1 MPETVNASKLEQVQV
16 SKDTSVVNRK
26 KLQAMRIRIAQKLE
40 KAGALDNTV
49 AYSRAVDFD
58 EDLFVDFYGSQNLI
72 EPPYNMSRLF
82 EIYEES
88 DALQSN
94 IDAMVQNV
102 DGFGHTFHYLG
113 VDKKAMDEP
122 EAQKNKTKL
131 EDFFGQVN
139 DSEDFQSLRKK
150 LRKDFERTGNSA
162 MEVIRNQVG
171 EVQMLFRLPFKNIR
185 LTRVDKNKIPVTV
198 PLRRNGEII
207 KVKVYKSFR
216 KFAQIGPDGRTLRW
230 FKEYGDP
237 RIMDYTTGKYL
248 TKAEVSKLK
257 TAKKA
262 IHLASEIKHFR
273 EDFGT
278 SSYGV
283 PRWMGAVLDVK
294 GRRKAQYVNYDLF
307 DSQGIPPMVITVSGG
322 TLTDESVEDLENM
335 ILGMRGVENWNK
347 VLLLESN
354 VESVGLD
361 DKGQAKIEIKPLGEY
376 RAEDGMFNR
385 YLSDTYKTI
394 RYRFRLPDLYLGQ
407 SDGYT
412 HATAQAAQTVAEE
425 QVFIPERQEFDT
437 WVNLHLVFKEFGI
450 TDWKFASMGPRIVG
464 SKDTSSGVKSFAD
477 VGAFTVNH
485 AIARANEAFGLEMS
499 LFEQEWAN
507 YPLPIVL
514 KLAEQGRLKG
524 VEEIAEKMPEP
535 LPSIST
541 ETVPQIGAAEK
552 SEEDNVTLFNKED
565 IALYKTLCLLQ
576 STIMQEGEAA

>member
-1 MPETVNASKLEQVQV
+1 MPEKVVKTKNAPPVPGVQISGTT
-16 SKDTSVVNRK
+16 SKDNRQ
-26 KLQAMRIRIAQKLE
+26 KLRAMRMRIAQKLE
-40 KAGALDNTV
+40 QAYGDAGTPGIF
-49 AYSRAVDFD
+49 SRAVDFD
-58 EDLFVDFYGSQNLI
+58 EDLFVDFYGAQNLI
-72 EPPYNMSRLF
+72 EPPYNISRLF

-113 VDKKAMDEP
+113 EDTKMAEEPNAKK
-122 EAQKNKTKL
+122 NRVKL
-131 EDFFGQVN
+131 ADFFGQVN
-139 DSEDFQSLRKK
+139 DAEDFKAVRKK
-150 LRKDFERTGNSA
+150 LRKDLERTGNSTV
-162 MEVIRNQVG
+162 EIVRNAVG
-171 EVQMLFRLPFKNIR
+171 EIQMMFRLPFKNIR
-185 LTRVDKNKIPVTV
+185 LTRVDRNRIEVTV
-198 PLRRNGEII
+198 PLRRNGEVVRITMR
-207 KVKVYKSFR
+207 KSFR

-237 RIMDYTTGKYL
+237 RVMDYMTGKYL
-248 TKAEVSKLK
+248 TPEDISLI
-257 TAKKA
+257 KKEKKPLF
-262 IHLASEIKHFR
+262 IASEIKHFR

-283 PRWMGAVLDVK
+283 PRWIGAVLDIK

-322 TLTDESVEDLENM
+322 TLTDESVEDLESM

-385 YLSDTYKTI
+385 YLTDTYKTI

-425 QVFIPERQEFDT
+425 QVFIPEREDFDT
-437 WVNLHLVFKEFGI
+437 WVNLHLVFKEFNVL
-450 TDWKFASMGPRIVG
+450 DWKFCSMGPRIVG
-464 SKDTSSGVKSFAD
+464 SKDTSAGVKSFAD

-499 LFEQEWAN
+499 IFDQEWAS

-514 KLAEQGRLKG
+514 ELAKQGRLKG
-524 VEEIAEKMPEP
+524 IEEIAEKIDTTSSSLLT
-535 LPSIST
+535 LPSN
-541 ETVPQIGAAEK
+541 AAEK
-552 SEEDNVTLFNKED
+552 TEGTLFTSED
-565 IALYKTLCLLQ
+565 ITIYKTLCLLQ
-576 STIMQEGEAA
+576 ETAQKGVVA

>member
-1 MPETVNASKLEQVQV
+1 MPEKVVTPSVQV
-16 SKDTSVVNRK
+16 SGTTSGANRR
-26 KLQAMRIRIAQKLE
+26 KLNAMRLRIATKLE
-40 KAGALDNTV
+40 KAGVSAGMPGV
-49 AYSRAVDFD
+49 FSRAVAFD
-58 EDLFVDFYGSQNLI
+58 EDLFVDFYGAQNLI
-72 EPPYNMSRLF
+72 EPPYNISRLF

-102 DGFGHTFHYLG
+102 DGFGHTFKYLG
-113 VDKKAMDEP
+113 EDTKLATEP
-122 EAQKNKTKL
+122 EAKKNKTRL
-131 EDFFGQVN
+131 ADFFGQVN
-139 DSEDFQSLRKK
+139 DAEDFKDVRKK
-150 LRKDFERTGNSA
+150 LRKDRERTGNSA
-162 MEVIRNQVG
+162 VEIVRNANG
-171 EVQMLFRLPFKNIR
+171 DIQMLFRLPFKNIR
-185 LTRVDKNKIPVTV
+185 LTRVGRELVPVTV
-198 PLRRNGEII
+198 PLRRNGE
-207 KVKVYKSFR
+207 VVQVLMQKSFR

-237 RIMDYTTGKYL
+237 RMMDYQTGDYL
-248 TKAEVSKLK
+248 TQEDIDARKKEK
-257 TAKKA
+257 TP
-262 IHLASEIKHFR
+262 LYVASEIKHFR

-283 PRWMGAVLDVK
+283 PRWIGAVLDIK

-425 QVFIPERQEFDT
+425 QVFIPERETFDT

-450 TDWKFASMGPRIVG
+450 TDWKFTSMGPRIVG
-464 SKDTSSGVKSFAD
+464 SKDTSAGVKSFAD

-499 LFEQEWAN
+499 LFDHEWAS
-507 YPLPIVL
+507 YPLPIVIE
-514 KLAEQGRLKG
+514 LAKQGRLKG
-524 VEEIAEKMPEP
+524 IEEIAEKIEP
-535 LPSIST
+535 VGVSI
-541 ETVPQIGAAEK
+541 PGNAEK
-552 SEEDNVTLFNKED
+552 TEDTLFTKED
-565 IALYKTLCLLQ
+565 IHLYETLCLLQ
-576 STIMQEGEAA
+576 QTAQKGVAA